1 MGSLAEQLFG
11 DAQPAQGFDVSVTIT
26 GPDGPELVGE
36 FQEMSLEVKDDSEEY
51 MTCGDRIAM
60 ILDGEIKISGKL
72 KRGLL
77 NTDLISRL
85 YGQKSL
91 RRGEKIVE
99 SPRFNILF
107 TIDSP
112 AKGIYGRLRCERVKL
127 EGFSL
132 GMKAGKGVL
141 DKDIS
146 FKAEGIAEL

>member
-1 MGSLAEQLFG
+1 MSLMQDLFA
-11 DAQPAQGFDVSVTIT
+11 DAQPAQGFDVSVTIM
-26 GPDGPELVGE
+26 GPNGPELVGE
-36 FQEMSLEVKDDSEEY
+36 YQEVSVEVKDDSEEY

-72 KRGLL
+72 KRGMM

-85 YGQKSL
+85 YGQTSL
-91 RRGEKIVE
+91 RRGETIVE
-99 SPRFNILF
+99 SPRFNIIF
-107 TIDSP
+107 SVQNP
-112 AKGIYGRLRCERVKL
+112 AKGISGRLRVERVKL

-132 GMKAGKGVL
+132 SAKAGKGVV